1 MHKVKVFNNYYS
13 ASLDVVLK
21 ANIPLLVG
29 SVPKGWTVSLVDNPG
44 FGEAKEHVTHMASVS
59 MRISSAFIYLLET
72 GSIGGEEAAKFF
84 KKLIEKEALSCKLL
98 PG

>member
-59 MRISSAFIYLLET
+59 MRISSALFTCWKQGVLEERRLQ
-72 GSIGGEEAAKFF
+72 SFLK
-84 KKLIEKEALSCKLL
+84 S
-98 PG
+98 